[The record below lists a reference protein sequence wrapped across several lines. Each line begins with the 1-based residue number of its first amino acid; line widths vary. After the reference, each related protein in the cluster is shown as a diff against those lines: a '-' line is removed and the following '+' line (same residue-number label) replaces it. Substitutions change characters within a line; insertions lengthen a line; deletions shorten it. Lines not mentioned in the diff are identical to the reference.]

1 MQEFDKIVIGLKELL
16 NEIFERITNVT
27 QIIGGHVI
35 LIEVDNNEKLINLYK
50 SFGFQLLA
58 DGSEDDLTQLMKFSG
73 R

>member
-16 NEIFERITNVT
+16 NEIFERITTVT
-27 QIIGGHVI
+27 QIIGGHII
-35 LIEVDNNEKLINLYK
+35 LIEVDNNEELINLYK